1 MRRLLILILIA
12 AGGGGWFF
20 FHRYRVV
27 GLDHIA
33 VRPQG
38 AAAGSAGE
46 GDIPAWSL
54 DRPGAT
60 IRIASFDVES
70 FGLAKLGKPAT
81 MKSLCEVLRRFD
93 LTAIQEIR
101 SPRDDIMPRLIEQLN
116 APGAAGTASRHFDYV
131 IGPRRGHGSGKEQ
144 LAFVF
149 DSATIEVDRTSV
161 YTVDDP
167 GHRLSHEP
175 LVAAFRAHN
184 APIGDAFTF
193 TLVNVHVE
201 LGSPASEQEAL
212 ADTYRAV
219 RDDGRGEDDIIM
231 LGNLSTDDRH
241 LGLLGQLPNIAC
253 ALTGV
258 ATNTRG
264 TKMYDNLLFNRQ
276 ATVEFTGRAGILDV
290 PRELNLPM
298 SQALELSDHLP
309 IWAEFSV
316 YEGGQPG
323 RMAGRIRSA
332 GFDARR

>member
-1 MRRLLILILIA
+1 MRRLLVIILVA

-20 FHRYRVV
+20 FHKYRIV
-27 GLDHIA
+27 GFDHLA
-33 VRPQG
+33 VKPQG
-38 AAAGSAGE
+38 VVAGTS
-46 GDIPAWSL
+46 GDAELPAWSL

-70 FGLAKLGKPAT
+70 FGLAKLSKPST
-81 MKSLCEVLRRFD
+81 MKSLCDVLRRFD
-93 LTAIQEIR
+93 VTALQEVR

-116 APGAAGTASRHFDYV
+116 AAGAIGSAGRHFDYV
-131 IGPRRGHGSGKEQ
+131 IGPRRGHGSAKEQ

-149 DSATIEVDRTSV
+149 DTATIEVDRTGV

-184 APIGDAFTF
+184 APAGDAFTF
-193 TLVNVHVE
+193 TLVDVHVE

-212 ADTYRAV
+212 ADAFRAV

-241 LGLLGQLPNIAC
+241 LGMLGQLPNIAC

-264 TKMYDNLLFNRQ
+264 TKMYDNVLFNRQ
-276 ATVEFTGRAGILDV
+276 ATVEFTGRAGVLDV
-290 PRELNLPM
+290 QHELNLPM
-298 SQALELSDHLP
+298 SQALDLSDHLP

-323 RMAGRIRSA
+323 RMASRGSS
-332 GFDARR
+332 DHWNK